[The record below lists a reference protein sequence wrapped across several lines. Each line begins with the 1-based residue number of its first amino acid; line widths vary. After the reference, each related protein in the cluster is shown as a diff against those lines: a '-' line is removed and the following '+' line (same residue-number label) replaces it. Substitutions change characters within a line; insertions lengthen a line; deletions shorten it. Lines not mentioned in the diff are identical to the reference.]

1 MESQISQPSEREVM
15 EIISILVNGK
25 RAGSNGIS
33 VKMLKAG
40 AGRLQESWAGLMREV
55 WETERMPAEGLD
67 PGPEWQNQKC
77 GSLKTYLSIKEEIN
91 CGFTNQ

>member
-1 MESQISQPSEREVM
+1 MKTRQGALLNTDETQLESQILQPSEREVM
-15 EIISILVNGK
+15 EIISIWVNGK

-67 PGPEWQNQKC
+67 PGPEWQKA
-77 GSLKTYLSIKEEIN
+77 IKN
-91 CGFTNQ
+91 AVA